1 MSNST
6 DIQNKAFLNKDK
18 KQITKFHINFYSFF
32 EYGDV
37 HLTGDTEGDFVVV
50 DSFLNRGFGGSGSV
64 EAPKEGGNGL
74 SFIAA
79 IKICGGMAL
88 AV

>member
-1 MSNST
+1 M
-6 DIQNKAFLNKDK
+6 
-18 KQITKFHINFYSFF
+18 
-32 EYGDV
+32 
-37 HLTGDTEGDFVVV
+37 HLIGDTEGDFVVV
-50 DSFLNRGFGGSGSV
+50 NSFLNRGFGGSGSV
-64 EAPKEGGNGL
+64 EAPNEGGNGL

>member
-1 MSNST
+1 MPSSRVYCKT
-6 DIQNKAFLNKDK
+6 QKIDSI
-18 KQITKFHINFYSFF
+18 FYSIF

-64 EAPKEGGNGL
+64 EAPNEGGNGL

-79 IKICGGMAL
+79 IRICGGMAL